1 MDGLPGEYTA
11 RARGSGLVGAWMWL
25 VLFAACDSPG
35 GGPQAIAPDGVG
47 DVITDA
53 ASVAE
58 TSDTLGAAEATPE
71 TSPAETVDTT
81 ADTAADTSA
90 PDTGPVSVCAL
101 GCIPISTETA
111 PTGVVFRQYTTAP
124 RPALKGGPAP
134 QGEWVLDAVDIYS
147 QGTFADGITVTL
159 ADRGATAGR
168 VAFGGDAMAMALDL
182 DLQVTVTAFGS
193 TGSDGARSRV
203 AVGGCHEVVG
213 TRIVGDLG
221 DCAEGFE
228 TSGSAPASLDYE
240 LTGVDLAV
248 GVSITR
254 EQLIALFPADQRE
267 AADFA
272 ITGPLYLVARFVSP

>member
-1 MDGLPGEYTA
+1 MDGLSGDYTG
-11 RARGSGLVGAWMWL
+11 RARRLGPVGAGVWL
-25 VLFAACDSPG
+25 VLIAACDSPG

-71 TSPAETVDTT
+71 TSPAETVDTMV
-81 ADTAADTSA
+81 DTSA
-90 PDTGPVSVCAL
+90 PDTGPISVCAL
-101 GCIPISTETA
+101 GCIPVSTETA
-111 PTGVVFRQYTTAP
+111 PTGVTFRQYTTAA
-124 RPALKGGPAP
+124 RPTLKGGPAP

-203 AVGGCHEVVG
+203 AMGGCHEVVG

-240 LTGVDLAV
+240 LTGADLAV